1 MISCVQLQDIA
12 AMTQKLKN
20 QTINTLE
27 KANKLSKELKES
39 NKNLTE
45 FIEKIKNFLTGMWMI
60 LLQCLNVT

>member
-1 MISCVQLQDIA
+1 
-12 AMTQKLKN
+12 MTQKLKN